1 MNIKIIQKFDNF
13 TATPHQKVVAVKTQ
27 EEAEDKI
34 ILTAEE
40 DPNRRQSVGDEFRFL
55 FCQQIVSVHTVR

>member
-1 MNIKIIQKFDNF
+1 MGAN
-13 TATPHQKVVAVKTQ
+13 KVKAKKMGYILVRLAKDG
-27 EEAEDKI
+27 EEII